1 MPGPNKHR
9 QRGISTTEV
18 LVSAVLI
25 GIALMCISPMLSQS
39 FRSTRLSKERA
50 AATQAAQRVI
60 EQIQAAGFSGAA
72 SIVNALPASRHAVQT
87 DDLQGTKLYIRDG
100 DGAIATEA
108 KPGYKLMSVTRD
120 YHYDP
125 RDNTTLADDLIQVT
139 VKITWPGS
147 QGQSITMGITLA
159 RNGLN

>member
-1 MPGPNKHR
+1 
-9 QRGISTTEV
+9 
-18 LVSAVLI
+18 
-25 GIALMCISPMLSQS
+25 MLSHS

-60 EQIQAAGFSGAA
+60 EQIQAGGFSGAA
-72 SIVNALPASRHAVQT
+72 AIVNALPAARHAVRT
-87 DDLQGTKLYIRDG
+87 DDLQGNKLYIRDG

-108 KPGYKLMSVTRD
+108 KPGYKLMNVTRD